1 MHTPQTRMFARFSEG
16 LQAPKAAVSK
26 PLLFLTISLD
36 IPKEL
41 WYVLCCMEV
50 NCYGKKTT

>member
-1 MHTPQTRMFARFSEG
+1 MFARFSEG